1 MDSAEALDENI
12 KVDVVQLKPSDG
24 AGECLWNYTELPSVV
39 VAVLPMKE
47 VAEST
52 AEEQDSLALK
62 SFCDTSKFQNEYS
75 PAAGAAGEAAAEGSG
90 CAGIPLALGLLAG
103 CTRVVA
109 PARWCGW
116 WFWDG
121 RQWSGSLPA

>member
-1 MDSAEALDENI
+1 MDSTEALDENII

-24 AGECLWNYTELPSVV
+24 VGECLWNYTELGEMRTVESSVNEESCAELPSVV

-62 SFCDTSKFQNEYS
+62 SFRDTSKFQNEYS
-75 PAAGAAGEAAAEGSG
+75 PGF
-90 CAGIPLALGLLAG
+90 L
-103 CTRVVA
+103 V
-109 PARWCGW
+109 
-116 WFWDG
+116 
-121 RQWSGSLPA
+121 QWLCNVPGFKKSFIHDKNCNT